1 MLNFH
6 GPAWPAPGDQP
17 IPIHRHSIPLSR
29 YSGGGPGRGPDISAS
44 PSSLD
49 PHGLFA
55 LAATLA
61 SISGQVHRLM
71 GDIEQVALQLGKLSG
86 QLSAAPA
93 APPVPA
99 APAAAPVPPAPA
111 AADPDED
118 PERWDGLS

>member
-6 GPAWPAPGDQP
+6 GPAWPKADHLSQP

-29 YSGGGPGRGPDISAS
+29 YSGGGPGRGPDISPA

-93 APPVPA
+93 APPVPT
-99 APAAAPVPPAPA
+99 APAV
-111 AADPDED
+111 ADPDED